1 MQVNYACTVLWA
13 TLDAEAPAA
22 WNTYG
27 PATIELITDQFSA
40 LLLVGVSMLQPR
52 SASNND
58 HLSAALLGLP
68 CLISKTFDLSKWH
81 RNLESLNTSS
91 ECAS

>member
-40 LLLVGVSMLQPR
+40 LLLVGVSMLQPL
-52 SASNND
+52 SASVND
-58 HLSAALLGLP
+58 HSTAALLNLP
-68 CLISKTFDLSKWH
+68 CLTNK
-81 RNLESLNTSS
+81 N
-91 ECAS
+91 C

>member
-27 PATIELITDQFSA
+27 PATIELITDQLTA
-40 LLLVGVSMLQPR
+40 LLLVAVSMLQPLSVSNIDHS
-52 SASNND
+52 SATL
-58 HLSAALLGLP
+58 LSLP
-68 CLISKTFDLSKWH
+68 CLTNKNF
-81 RNLESLNTSS
+81 
-91 ECAS
+91 

>member
-27 PATIELITDQFSA
+27 PAVIERITVQFSA
-40 LLLVGVSMLQPR
+40 LLLVAVSMLQPL
-52 SASNND
+52 SASK
-58 HLSAALLGLP
+58 LFCCPFEFALPDQQEL
-68 CLISKTFDLSKWH
+68 LI
-81 RNLESLNTSS
+81 
-91 ECAS
+91 